1 MVDAMMPAPLRYAL
15 FALRQVVIH
24 YGQLLLLLA
33 VLCLAVLT
41 GCMSVPFAGD
51 MTEGQLN
58 ALAADDKTRVKC
70 YEIPTPYG
78 RARVAVVYMD
88 KDAQQRGSV
97 MIEGEC
103 KVTVNHGPS
112 K

>member
-1 MVDAMMPAPLRYAL
+1 MMPAPLRYAL

-24 YGQLLLLLA
+24 YGNLLLLLLA

-51 MTEGQLN
+51 MTEAQLN

-78 RARVAVVYMD
+78 RAKVAVVYMD
-88 KDAQQRGSV
+88 KDAQPRGSV
-97 MIEGEC
+97 TIEGEC
-103 KVTVNHGPS
+103 KVTVNHGPA